1 MSNPSER
8 MMEAAAA
15 SANPASAD
23 ERSLVARACQGDRGA
38 ARQLYDAHARRVHR
52 LVYRIC
58 DDEELAHDLTQD
70 AFVRAFSQL
79 AGFRGESSFGTWLHR
94 IAVSVALNAMRKVRR
109 LRDRERPLDDST
121 ELHEAPTREADPDL
135 RDRLHA
141 AIDALPASLR
151 QPLVL
156 YHVEGYTHGEI
167 GEMLGIAEGTSKA
180 RVFEARGRLKVALAD
195 FA

>member
-1 MSNPSER
+1 MTDVAR
-8 MMEAAAA
+8 T
-15 SANPASAD
+15 SAIPVDAD
-23 ERSLVARACQGDRGA
+23 ERWLVMQAREGNRGA
-38 ARQLYDAHARRVHR
+38 ARQLYDAHVRRVHR

-58 DDEELAHDLTQD
+58 EDEELARDLTQD

-79 AGFRGESSFGTWLHR
+79 VNFRGESAFGTWLHR

-109 LRDRERPLDDST
+109 LRDRERPLDDAS
-121 ELHEAPTREADPDL
+121 ELHAAPGREADPDL

-141 AIDALPASLR
+141 AIDALPDGLR
-151 QPLVL
+151 HSFVL

-167 GEMLGIAEGTSKA
+167 GELLGVAEGTSKA
-180 RVFEARGRLKVALAD
+180 RVFEARARLREALAD